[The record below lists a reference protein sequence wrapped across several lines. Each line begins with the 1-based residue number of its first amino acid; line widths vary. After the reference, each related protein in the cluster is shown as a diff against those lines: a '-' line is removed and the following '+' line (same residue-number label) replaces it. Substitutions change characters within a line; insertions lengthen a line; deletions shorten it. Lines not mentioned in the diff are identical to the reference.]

1 MTARMLSLA
10 CRIAGGRGG
19 VALRTAVLFT
29 LVASLVAIPRF
40 SASAHTT
47 HTTYPKPPWIIGL
60 SNSLYGNGWREE
72 MVCSVKAE
80 AAATPY
86 ARLVSKVLV
95 TQAGQ
100 DPARQI
106 SDIRGLISQGAN
118 AILINPPNPTALNGV
133 IEQAVRRGI
142 VVVVMDQL
150 VTSRAPYQVE
160 NNQVEYGTV
169 GMAWLARQLHGKG
182 NAVIVRGIA
191 GAPADTDRENGIR
204 IALKKYPGI
213 HVIGEIYSEWN
224 PVTALQ
230 RISTFLPAHPKIDG
244 WWTSGVGGQVVQA
257 YQQAKRKFVPVV
269 GADGNDFLAYL
280 YDLRRQG
287 LIGAAVTNPPAV
299 GSAAFDIALKVLQ
312 GQTVPKITKLM
323 PRVWDN
329 TEVANLKGKFFRKL
343 GPSFQAAWNVPGY
356 SHYAFSQMTG
366 CFGKA

>member
-1 MTARMLSLA
+1 MEAYLMTARMLSLA
-10 CRIAGGRGG
+10 SRIASGRGG

-29 LVASLVAIPRF
+29 LVASLAIPRL
-40 SASAHTT
+40 SASTHTT

-86 ARLVSKVLV
+86 ARLVSRVSV

-150 VTSRAPYQVE
+150 VTSPAPYQVE

-169 GMAWLARQLHGKG
+169 GMEWLARQLHGKG
-182 NAVIVRGIA
+182 NVVIVRGIA

-213 HVIGEIYSEWN
+213 HVIDEIYSE
-224 PVTALQ
+224 
-230 RISTFLPAHPKIDG
+230 
-244 WWTSGVGGQVVQA
+244 
-257 YQQAKRKFVPVV
+257 
-269 GADGNDFLAYL
+269 
-280 YDLRRQG
+280 
-287 LIGAAVTNPPAV
+287 
-299 GSAAFDIALKVLQ
+299 
-312 GQTVPKITKLM
+312 
-323 PRVWDN
+323 
-329 TEVANLKGKFFRKL
+329 
-343 GPSFQAAWNVPGY
+343 
-356 SHYAFSQMTG
+356 
-366 CFGKA
+366 